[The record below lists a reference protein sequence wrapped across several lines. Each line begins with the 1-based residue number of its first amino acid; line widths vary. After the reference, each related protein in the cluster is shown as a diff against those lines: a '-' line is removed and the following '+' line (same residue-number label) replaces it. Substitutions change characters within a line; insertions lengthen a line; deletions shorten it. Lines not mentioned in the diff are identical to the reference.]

1 MKELIKL
8 YGTPQDSIEFR
19 NYFLVEFFVAEMEK
33 PKQKGL

>member
-19 NYFLVEFFVAEMEK
+19 NHFPVEFSVTEIEK
-33 PKQKGL
+33 PKQKSL